1 MIVDLK
7 RSLDLTLLSKSGAMF
22 ISDDLF
28 KSKLTSYWAMGIA
41 GNLLLLSC
49 GCLCAFVS
57 INLSRVEK
65 QSLDPF
71 GLRNQQTCPY
81 TNIQVLGPL
90 DFDVSHVSTSYLKNS
105 DIHFS

>member
-28 KSKLTSYWAMGIA
+28 KSKLTSYWAMSIA

-81 TNIQVLGPL
+81 TNIQVLGL
-90 DFDVSHVSTSYLKNS
+90 LNFDVTDLK
-105 DIHFS
+105 HFISKEF

>member
-1 MIVDLK
+1 M
-7 RSLDLTLLSKSGAMF
+7 SGAIF
-22 ISDDLF
+22 IAEDLG
-28 KSKLTSYWAMGIA
+28 KSKLTSYWAMSIA

-81 TNIQVLGPL
+81 TNIQVLGL
-90 DFDVSHVSTSYLKNS
+90 LNFDVSGLSTYLNIS
-105 DIHFS
+105 DF

>member
-1 MIVDLK
+1 M
-7 RSLDLTLLSKSGAMF
+7 SGAIF
-22 ISDDLF
+22 IADDLF
-28 KSKLTSYWAMGIA
+28 KSKLTSYWAMSKA

-81 TNIQVLGPL
+81 TNIQVLGL
-90 DFDVSHVSTSYLKNS
+90 LNFDVSGLSTYLNNS
-105 DIHFS
+105 EF